1 MGAFSLNRYKNMAAG
16 DGGVIVTND
25 KTLYERAFAIHDQGH
40 TPNRGGGKDATGTL
54 IGLNFKM
61 NELTGAVA
69 LAQGRKLEGML
80 QTLRQ
85 KKKVLKNKIA
95 NIPGVKFREINDAE
109 GECGTILTIIFDD
122 KQMADAICERLGS
135 KTLSH
140 SGWHVYSNMDQILGH
155 KTPVNNW
162 SPPTRY
168 ASKGALPQTDDI
180 LSRAMNI
187 SVGVVDGGLGASF
200 GINIHSSDEEIEEVA
215 QKFIDECRHY
225 AQNAGGAK

>member
-1 MGAFSLNRYKNMAAG
+1 
-16 DGGVIVTND
+16 
-25 KTLYERAFAIHDQGH
+25 
-40 TPNRGGGKDATGTL
+40 
-54 IGLNFKM
+54 
-61 NELTGAVA
+61 
-69 LAQGRKLEGML
+69 
-80 QTLRQ
+80 
-85 KKKVLKNKIA
+85 
-95 NIPGVKFREINDAE
+95 
-109 GECGTILTIIFDD
+109 
-122 KQMADAICERLGS
+122 MADAICERLGS